1 MANIDIPGRNPLRY
15 CRLCLTQVN
24 VLKVL
29 ESAQTIR
36 QPEKELL
43 QKLFHYTRITFNNVE
58 DYPSAVCHECM
69 DRFSDFHEF
78 RRMVVRNHNA
88 VKAYRKMHGD
98 EMDFPQTEEETVLIE
113 LIDGSQLTEI
123 KQELDEYEDSKCDIP
138 KVPEPKPAKETVKEV
153 DVYHLDGELR
163 NVVVKEEKLSSV
175 RSLPVAV
182 SSASK
187 SKNEDTKKSPAELP
201 HINVL
206 NKKVAVV
213 KRPQGTVLNSEHSE
227 KRTKLATGH
236 GFSIVKCSQCR
247 AVFRSRENL
256 IIHERNDHPVSSP
269 TKTGSPK
276 TPSTSPVGS
285 SKPPPQTTQHVTLY
299 KCTHC
304 SSSFIHEANFE
315 KHLQT
320 CKVGILAKL
329 NPQITVKRTAPAAM
343 NETKAAVV
351 KADDQAKIKHVL
363 KKEETV
369 EQIIR
374 KHVVKKE
381 ETEDNRIRCHYC
393 PLTYKTKHFL
403 KKHMLDVH
411 KIDDYEDVFY
421 CHVCKLNYSCNEDL
435 QLHNRAI
442 HRFQCKQCLEDF
454 RTCMH
459 SQIYGKPNEN
469 GINKG
474 TLG

>member
-1 MANIDIPGRNPLRY
+1 MALI
-15 CRLCLTQVN
+15 C
-24 VLKVL
+24 
-29 ESAQTIR
+29 
-36 QPEKELL
+36 
-43 QKLFHYTRITFNNVE
+43 KLFSTFQFNNVE
-58 DYPSAVCHECM
+58 DYPSAVCYECI
-69 DRFSDFHEF
+69 DKFNEFHEF
-78 RRMVVRNHNA
+78 RRMVARNHNS

-98 EMDFPQTEEETVLIE
+98 EIGVPIPEEEITLIE

-123 KQELDEYEDSKCDIP
+123 KQELDDYEDTKIDIP
-138 KVPEPKPAKETVKEV
+138 KVPETKPAKDTVKEV

-163 NVVVKEEKLSSV
+163 NVVVKEEKQSPV

-187 SKNEDTKKSPAELP
+187 SKEEDAKKSPPALV
-201 HINVL
+201 HVNVL
-206 NKKVAVV
+206 NKKVVVV
-213 KRPQGTVLNSEHSE
+213 KRPQGTVLNSEHLE

-236 GFSIVKCSQCR
+236 GFSVVKCSQCR

-256 IIHERNDHPVSSP
+256 IIHERNDHPISLP
-269 TKTGSPK
+269 TKTASPQK
-276 TPSTSPVGS
+276 ISTSPTAS
-285 SKPPPQTTQHVTLY
+285 SKPPPSQTTQHVTLY

-304 SSSFIHEANFE
+304 SNSFIHEANFE
-315 KHLQT
+315 KHVKT
-320 CKVGILAKL
+320 CKAGILAKL
-329 NPQITVKRTAPAAM
+329 NPQITVKRAVPAAM
-343 NETKAAVV
+343 NETKAAVA
-351 KADDQAKIKHVL
+351 KADDQPKLKHVL
-363 KKEETV
+363 KRRET
-369 EQIIR
+369 EGQMTQ
-374 KHVVKKE
+374 KPFVKKE
-381 ETEDNRIRCHYC
+381 ETEDQRIRCHYC

-459 SQIYGKPNEN
+459 SQIYAKPNEN

-474 TLG
+474 TVG